1 VSVHVTIP
9 SPPMPPPTVLVPPS
23 LTRDATTRAVL
34 RYFDA
39 GRGDAPIEHA
49 AAFDG
54 LVAICYTATQ
64 AIDANGGPYFL
75 RDRTGSVTVDGVPQ
89 FDSMGRRTG
98 YSIREEG
105 SAPDATRQWIQDWL
119 LGFLASYHRKSEA
132 EITAAADAGGFRH
145 LAWQCRFDLIDEV
158 RSQTRTVKHA
168 LPPHVSL
175 NAPIGED
182 GDTLVDQ
189 IGTDRRDA
197 PSSLATRPGIEE
209 VMQCVRGAF
218 HAAMANAD
226 ELRRLDVLDGI
237 RAVLGN
243 AEHLE
248 DRYFNGYVTR
258 TIARLRQVSERAA
271 RAYKREFHE
280 VIVREMRSGNPAV
293 RAVFLEL
300 AGLIKGGP
308 GVGTYGPR
316 TAEASTAL
324 TLDRAMTE
332 TYFQDHGC
340 AWDVVDE
347 PEK

>member
-1 VSVHVTIP
+1 MSVHVTIP
-9 SPPMPPPTVLVPPS
+9 SPHMPLTVLVPPA

-34 RYFDA
+34 KYFDA
-39 GRGDAPIEHA
+39 GRGDAPVEHA
-49 AAFDG
+49 AAFG
-54 LVAICYTATQ
+54 HLVAICYKATQ
-64 AIDANGGPYFL
+64 EKADGGPYFL
-75 RDRTGSVTVDGVPQ
+75 RDRHGSLTVDRLPQ
-89 FDSMGRRTG
+89 SDGAGKQIG
-98 YSIREEG
+98 YTIRKEG
-105 SAPDATRQWIQDWL
+105 TAYDTTRQWIVDWL
-119 LGFLASYHRKSEA
+119 LTHLAPYHGKSEA

-145 LAWQCRFDLIDEV
+145 LGWDCRFDLIDEV

-168 LPPHVSL
+168 RPPHVSL

-189 IGTDRRDA
+189 IGTDRQDA
-197 PSSLATRPGIEE
+197 PSSLAAHIGIEE
-209 VMQCVRGAF
+209 VMQCARGAF
-218 HAAMANAD
+218 RAAMANAD
-226 ELRRLDVLDGI
+226 ELRRVDVLDGI
-237 RAVLGN
+237 RAVLAN

-271 RAYKREFHE
+271 RAYKRQFHE

-300 AGLIKGGP
+300 VGLIKGGP